1 MRISIVRSLCA
12 LVICGGAWAGPSAAQ
27 EPSREQMLQQL
38 STSMRELV
46 EPGFRESV
54 GFGFAS
60 FRCEVETDRGPGS
73 RFDCTAI
80 DDEGEQIGYTFEV
93 DDEGMATVVLA
104 TQFADNLPAGD
115 RAVLEPPCLRF
126 LDLYSVGDWDT
137 LVSEIHPALLETV
150 PGDTI
155 RAQLAPVRVALGEV
169 RSTRLVTVSRHV
181 MEDQTTRHELA
192 YELECAN
199 GPGVARLGLFIDG
212 DGPRV
217 SAFVVSPSPGSDLHA
232 QMLNALGRE
241 MIASVVDEPVERIDA
256 PIDQLHSVGDAVEG
270 TARLGDGREIRIGV
284 VQQGRHDDFDT
295 IDYRFQVL
303 EVSWLLMRAYAAR
316 PDPAVSVECPTRTAP
331 DGGTLTCRAE
341 FASGE
346 TRDVT
351 VARSGGDHRII
362 DSTVTGD

>member
-1 MRISIVRSLCA
+1 MKRALRIAPWIVLASCTIA
-12 LVICGGAWAGPSAAQ
+12 TPHASAQ
-27 EPSREQMLQQL
+27 EPTREQMLEEL
-38 STSMRELV
+38 STTMRGLV
-46 EPGFRESV
+46 EPAFKESV
-54 GFGFAS
+54 GFGFSS
-60 FRCEVETDRGPGS
+60 FECEVETDLGPGS
-73 RFDCTAI
+73 RFDCTAV
-80 DDEGEQIGYTFEV
+80 DEEGERIGYTLSV
-93 DDEGMATVVLA
+93 DGEGMATVVLA
-104 TQFADNLPAGD
+104 TQLAENLTAGD

-126 LDLYSVGDWDT
+126 LDLYSKAEWAT
-137 LVSEIHPALLETV
+137 LISELHPALLETV
-150 PGDTI
+150 PGDQVE
-155 RAQLAPVRVALGEV
+155 AQLVPVREALGGIETV
-169 RSTRLVTVSRHV
+169 ELVSYGRHA
-181 MEDQTTRHELA
+181 TGRHELA
-192 YELECAN
+192 YRLECAR
-199 GPGVARLGLFIDG
+199 GPGVARLGLFIDD
-212 DGPRV
+212 DGSRV

-232 QMLNALGRE
+232 RMLNALGRE
-241 MIASVVDEPVERIDA
+241 MIASFINEPVERIDA

-303 EVSWLLMRAYAAR
+303 EVSWLLMRAFAAR
-316 PDPAVSVECPTRTAP
+316 PDPAVAVECPTRVAP